1 MIVYYHIYTESRKT
15 ALMNLLAGHA
25 QRLRRRE
32 HSRGSR
38 GWAKLRERESNT
50 ALHTPPR
57 ERWILSGKLLHKAA
71 WGSWRPAGA
80 GWYADVGGRSSRG
93 RGHMYTYLLVHTVIW
108 QKPTQHCIAIILQYK
123 KNKGLVQSVR
133 QHLLQRLISAWACI
147 LRCGE
152 RLLHFQWNRAGP
164 WSLPWPIPVSST
176 AVCPWKTSATNKF
189 NERSE
194 KCCNRGKQWGD

>member
-123 KNKGLVQSVR
+123 KNKAEGEI
-133 QHLLQRLISAWACI
+133 QRFSTIS
-147 LRCGE
+147 E
-152 RLLHFQWNRAGP
+152 TT
-164 WSLPWPIPVSST
+164 SST
-176 AVCPWKTSATNKF
+176 KAHFSMSVSPQVWRTAAPFPVKQSRTVVLALTHP
-189 NERSE
+189 RVLY
-194 KCCNRGKQWGD
+194 CCLPMENLSHK